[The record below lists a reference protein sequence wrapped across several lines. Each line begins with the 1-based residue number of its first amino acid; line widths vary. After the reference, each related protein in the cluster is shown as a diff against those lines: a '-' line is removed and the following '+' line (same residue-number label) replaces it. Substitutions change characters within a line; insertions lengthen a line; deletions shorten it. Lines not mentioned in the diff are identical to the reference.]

1 MSFFNRKPAANA
13 GAQLEFIERQISQT
27 QNQIEMLSR
36 ILTKWQKQ
44 KEEVLQQ
51 MQNQ

>member
-1 MSFFNRKPAANA
+1 MNIFKRKNPNA
-13 GAQLEFIERQISQT
+13 GAQLEFVEKQINQVQS
-27 QNQIEMLSR
+27 QIETLTR

-44 KEEVLQQ
+44 KEDLVNQ